1 MRVGGESAGRGIA
14 DETAWRKVCAL
25 VAGAALSPTVDV
37 LRRAG
42 ALDRLASATSP
53 LSISSLADGCGLHE
67 GYAHVAFGLLVTQ
80 ALAARHVPEAGP
92 RAATIELTAAG
103 RAWVRRC
110 RAYRGAVERMER
122 ARALRRALLDGAAVP
137 DLGRPAAGPGA
148 DALEARLALH
158 ACGPLVSSIVGAL
171 GRSGALRR
179 IYHAPLG
186 WISCEDVG
194 LPVPALE
201 AALPHLVA
209 LGWGA
214 RDGDLF
220 ALTPEGRA
228 AARWAPLFNYVYG
241 YLSVY
246 ERAIGLLR
254 GESLGPPDQA
264 RDAADRDL
272 LLAGKAYV
280 FRTGLRPAFAA
291 AIRPVL
297 ESGSRPSAVVDM
309 NAGDGTVLR
318 AVDELLG
325 ESAPRVRLVALVR
338 NSLAGERCRATLAS
352 AAAETIVVE
361 EDFTDAD
368 VVAVTLRAHG
378 IELRETLVVGKTTIH
393 DRGYRGAVG
402 VDLPPAGGRP
412 SEAVFVSPEG
422 AWIEPAA
429 MEDDLAAFFLRWRRH
444 LGPHGLIAIDT
455 HAAPPEVAA
464 RTWEENAV
472 THVAASHGYSS
483 QYLIECDRFRE
494 AARRAGLS
502 SRFGRDLGTDRV
514 EAVTMSLDHFV
525 P

>member
-1 MRVGGESAGRGIA
+1 MGRASVGQGIA
-14 DETAWRKVCAL
+14 DEAAWRKVCAL
-25 VAGAALSPTVDV
+25 VSGAALSPTVEV
-37 LRRAG
+37 LRCAG
-42 ALDRLASATSP
+42 ALDRLANAKSA
-53 LSISSLADGCGLHE
+53 LGISSLADECGLHE
-67 GYAHVAFGLLVTQ
+67 GYAHVAFGLLVTR
-80 ALAARHVPEAGP
+80 ALAVRHIPEAGP
-92 RAATIELTAAG
+92 RAATIELTGSG

-110 RAYRGAVERMER
+110 AAYAGAVERMER
-122 ARALRRALLDGAAVP
+122 AREMRHALLDGAAVP
-137 DLGRPAAGPGA
+137 DLGSSSGGGGA
-148 DALEARLALH
+148 DALDAHLALH
-158 ACGPLVSSIVGAL
+158 ARGPLVSSIVGAL

-186 WISCEDVG
+186 WIPHEDVG

-201 AALPHLVA
+201 AALPHLVV

-214 RDGDLF
+214 SDGDLF

-246 ERAIGLLR
+246 GRAVGLLR

-264 RDAADRDL
+264 RDATDRDL

-280 FRTGLRPAFAA
+280 FRTGLRPAFVEAL
-291 AIRPVL
+291 RPL
-297 ESGSRPSAVVDM
+297 LQSGSPPRVVVDM

-318 AVDELLG
+318 AVDDLQA
-325 ESAPRVRLVALVR
+325 ESGPRGRLVALVR
-338 NSLAGERCRATLAS
+338 NSLAGARCRATLAG
-352 AAAETIVVE
+352 AAAETIIIE

-368 VVAVTLRAHG
+368 AVAATLRTHG
-378 IELRETLVVGKTTIH
+378 IELREALVIGKTTIH
-393 DRGYRGAVG
+393 DRGYRGATG
-402 VDLPPAGGRP
+402 VDLPPARGRC

-422 AWIEPAA
+422 EWIEPAA
-429 MEDDLAAFFLRWRRH
+429 MEDDLAAFFARWRRH
-444 LGPHGLIAIDT
+444 LGPYGLIAIDT